1 MSMLIARAPVR
12 ISFAGGGT
20 DLPAYYERYGGMVV
34 SAAIDKYFYV
44 FLNVGGYEGLQI
56 SSADYHTFYRQ
67 GPDTGFIWNGDLAL
81 PRTILHQFGLDRGL
95 SVFLASEVPPGTGLG
110 SSSTVAVAMIK
121 ALSALRG
128 QSLSRQEVAEL
139 ACTVEIEK
147 MGMPIGK
154 QDQYAA
160 AFGGL
165 NAITFSREGVAVE
178 PVKARREVVHTLE
191 RNILL
196 FFTGTARNSA
206 DILSRQRESS
216 ARDEPRVIESLHAIK
231 AMAKETL
238 ACLEQGDLTRYGR
251 LLHESWQRKKQL
263 APGITNPLIDEC
275 YEAAL
280 SAGAVGGKITG
291 AGGGGFLMVYCEP
304 PFQEA
309 VTQALEARGLRR
321 MEFRFDYEGARI
333 LVHSRRRD
341 GWRHPVR
348 RSGRPGE

>member
-56 SSADYHTFYRQ
+56 SSADYHTFYHQ
-67 GPDTGFIWNGDLAL
+67 GPEARFIWDGDLAL
-81 PRTILHQFGLDRGL
+81 PRTVLHHFGVDRGL

-110 SSSTVAVAMIK
+110 SSSTVAVALIK
-121 ALSALRG
+121 ALSTLCG
-128 QSLSRQEVAEL
+128 QSLTPREVAEL
-139 ACTVEIEK
+139 ACTVEIDR

-160 AFGGL
+160 AFGGV
-165 NAITFSREGVAVE
+165 NAITFSREGVDVE
-178 PVKARREVVHTLE
+178 PVRARPETLSALE

-206 DILSRQRESS
+206 DILSRQRDSS

-238 ACLEQGDLTRYGR
+238 RCLETGDLERYGQ
-251 LLHESWQRKKQL
+251 LLHASWQRKKEL
-263 APGITNPLIDEC
+263 APGISNPQIDEC

-280 SAGAVGGKITG
+280 RAGAAGGKITG
-291 AGGGGFLMVYCEP
+291 AGGGGFLMLYCEP
-304 PFQEA
+304 PYRDA
-309 VTQALEARGLRR
+309 VTRTLEARGLRR
-321 MEFRFDYEGARI
+321 MEFRFDRSGARI
-333 LVHSRRRD
+333 LVRSRARLHRT
-341 GWRHPVR
+341 GH
-348 RSGRPGE
+348 G